1 MKRIISLTLACLF
14 VLGAVSQP
22 SAAMTQRELN
32 TENTRTYNTVMIE
45 RFEEEGYPDSY
56 GGAWLNTDSGRL
68 VIGLTERSEE
78 TEQTYYD
85 ITGADL
91 LEFQTVEYSLQEIY
105 DAMRETFENVSRA
118 NNVPQII
125 AGAIIQR
132 TNSARMYV
140 SEEDVAAYIS
150 ESQVTMLPQNE
161 LESLKANP
169 DIIEFKVGGEV
180 ILESLQEDIVA
191 NVGEGMKINT
201 SGSNALASLGYL
213 AYRYENGVKQVGVI
227 TAAHTYNVLPTNQI
241 KAYTMDNM
249 LIGSCTFN
257 GLNLQYGDKTDI
269 DSLGTKDF
277 VFLEYPLGVSVS
289 PVVKND
295 TAYSQDLNA
304 GYTVPSEGDSIHKSG
319 TVTGH
324 TSGTVESIY
333 YWSWYNQR
341 IPHLGIGRIMTNYNS
356 SPGDS
361 GGIVYVRGSNGKAI
375 VVGIHQGR
383 VPENLKSK
391 SLCLPAY
398 HIARVPGANVHVGQ

>member
-1 MKRIISLTLACLF
+1 M
-14 VLGAVSQP
+14 
-22 SAAMTQRELN
+22 
-32 TENTRTYNTVMIE
+32 YNTAIIE
-45 RFEEEGYPDSY
+45 CFEEEGYPDSY
-56 GGAWLNTDSGRL
+56 GGAWLNTDNGRL

-118 NNVPQII
+118 NNLPQIK
-125 AGAIIQR
+125 ASAIMQM
-132 TNSARMYV
+132 TNSAEMYV

-180 ILESLQEDIVA
+180 ILESTVA
-191 NVGEGMKINT
+191 NVGEGLQIRNQQD
-201 SGSNALASLGYL
+201 SAVVASLGYL
-213 AYRYENGVKQVGVI
+213 AYRYDENGAKQVGLV
-227 TAAHTYNVLPTNQI
+227 TAAHTYAMLPLSSI
-241 KAYTMDNM
+241 KAYTKDEV
-249 LIGSCTFN
+249 LIGH
-257 GLNLQYGDKTDI
+257 
-269 DSLGTKDF
+269 GTYKAWSGIINVNNVDQIGVQDV
-277 VFLEYPLGVSVS
+277 VFIEFASGVNVS
-289 PVVKND
+289 PVIKND
-295 TAYSQDLNA
+295 SSYSQDFNIRYVLPAENRTI
-304 GYTVPSEGDSIHKSG
+304 YKSG
-319 TVTGH
+319 WATSR
-324 TSGTVESIY
+324 TSGTVDTIY
-333 YWSWYNQR
+333 YVDWDNQNV
-341 IPHLGIGRIMTNYNS
+341 PELGVGRMLSNYIS

-361 GGIVYVRGSNGKAI
+361 GGIVYIRGENGKAK

-383 VPENLKSK
+383 VPEDLKSK

>member
-32 TENTRTYNTVMIE
+32 EQATDMYNTVMIE

-105 DAMRETFENVSRA
+105 DTMKETAENVSRA
-118 NNVPQII
+118 NNVPQIK

-150 ESQVTMLPQNE
+150 ESRVTMLPQNE

-169 DIIEFKVGGEV
+169 DIIEFQVSGDV
-180 ILESLQEDIVA
+180 IFESVQEDVVA
-191 NVGEGMKINT
+191 NVGEGFKINT
-201 SGSNALASLGYL
+201 SGTTALASLGYL
-213 AYRYENGVKQVGVI
+213 AYRYENGVKQVGVV
-227 TAAHTYNVLPTNQI
+227 TAAHTYNRLEEYEI
-241 KAYTMDNM
+241 AAYTMDNM
-249 LIGSCTFN
+249 PIGFCTLKK
-257 GLNLQYGDKTDI
+257 LNLNPVGQTTLDEI
-269 DSLGTKDF
+269 GTQDF

-289 PVVKND
+289 PVIKND
-295 TAYSQDLNA
+295 TAYSQDFNIRYVLPAENRTI
-304 GYTVPSEGDSIHKSG
+304 YKSG
-319 TVTGH
+319 TVTLR

-333 YWSWYNQR
+333 YLDWSHKKV
-341 IPHLGIGRIMTNYNS
+341 PELGVGRILSNYIS

-361 GGIVYVRGSNGKAI
+361 GGIVYIRGDNGKAK

-383 VPENLKSK
+383 VPLNVDSHA
-391 SLCLPAY
+391 LCIPAS
-398 HIARVPGANVHVGQ
+398 HLEAAGIFNGQ

>member
-32 TENTRTYNTVMIE
+32 RENANMYNTAIIE
-45 RFEEEGYPDSY
+45 CFEEEGYPDSY

-169 DIIEFKVGGEV
+169 DIIEFKVSGDV
-180 ILESLQEDIVA
+180 IPESTVA
-191 NVGEGMKINT
+191 NVGEGFRSIGG
-201 SGSNALASLGYL
+201 SGIPHASLGYL
-213 AYRYENGVKQVGVI
+213 AYRYENGVKQVGVV
-227 TAAHTYNVLPTNQI
+227 TAAHTYGVVPLSSI
-241 KAYTMDNM
+241 KAYTKDEV
-249 LIGSCTFN
+249 LIGH
-257 GLNLQYGDKTDI
+257 
-269 DSLGTKDF
+269 GTYKAWSGIINVNNVDQIGVQDV
-277 VFLEYPLGVSVS
+277 VFIEFASGVNVS
-289 PVVKND
+289 PVIKND
-295 TAYSQDLNA
+295 SSYSQDFNIRYVLPAENRTI
-304 GYTVPSEGDSIHKSG
+304 YKSG
-319 TVTGH
+319 WATSR
-324 TSGTVESIY
+324 TSGTVDTIY
-333 YWSWYNQR
+333 YV
-341 IPHLGIGRIMTNYNS
+341 
-356 SPGDS
+356 D
-361 GGIVYVRGSNGKAI
+361 
-375 VVGIHQGR
+375 
-383 VPENLKSK
+383 
-391 SLCLPAY
+391 
-398 HIARVPGANVHVGQ
+398 

>member
-1 MKRIISLTLACLF
+1 MF

-32 TENTRTYNTVMIE
+32 RENANMYNTAIIE
-45 RFEEEGYPDSY
+45 CFEEEGYPDSY

-118 NNVPQII
+118 NNLPQIK
-125 AGAIIQR
+125 ASAIMQM
-132 TNSARMYV
+132 TNSAEMYV

-161 LESLKANP
+161 LESLKANS

-191 NVGEGMKINT
+191 NVGEGFKINT
-201 SGSNALASLGYL
+201 SGTTALASLGYL
-213 AYRYENGVKQVGVI
+213 AYRYENGVKQVGVV
-227 TAAHTYNVLPTNQI
+227 TAAHTYNRLEEYEI
-241 KAYTMDNM
+241 AAYTMDNM
-249 LIGSCTFN
+249 PIGFCTFKK
-257 GLNLQYGDKTDI
+257 LNLNPYGQTTTLDEI
-269 DSLGTKDF
+269 GTQDF

-289 PVVKND
+289 PVIKND

-333 YWSWYNQR
+333 YWSWYNQK

-383 VPENLKSK
+383 VPLYVESHA
-391 SLCLPAY
+391 LCVPAF
-398 HIARVPGANVHVGQ
+398 HLESEGIFAGQ

>member
-22 SAAMTQRELN
+22 SAAMTQKELN

-45 RFEEEGYPDSY
+45 HFEEEGYPDSY
-56 GGAWLNTDSGRL
+56 GGAWLNTDNGRL

-78 TEQTYYD
+78 TEQTYYN

-140 SEEDVAAYIS
+140 SAEDVAAYIS
-150 ESQVTMLPQNE
+150 ESRVTMLPQNE
-161 LESLKANP
+161 LDGLKANP
-169 DIIEFKVGGEV
+169 DIIEFQVSGDM
-180 ILESLQEDIVA
+180 IPESTVA
-191 NVGEGMKINT
+191 NVGEGFRSIGG
-201 SGSNALASLGYL
+201 SGIPHASLGYL

-227 TAAHTYNVLPTNQI
+227 TAAHTYNVLQANQI
-241 KAYTMDNM
+241 RAYTMDNM
-249 LIGSCTFN
+249 PIGFCTFN

-289 PVVKND
+289 PVIKND

>member
-68 VIGLTERSEE
+68 VIGLTERSAE
-78 TEQTYYD
+78 TEQAYYD
-85 ITGADL
+85 ITGADV

-161 LESLKANP
+161 LDGLKANP

-180 ILESLQEDIVA
+180 ILESTVA
-191 NVGEGMKINT
+191 NVGEGLQIRNQQD
-201 SGSNALASLGYL
+201 SAVVASLGYL
-213 AYRYENGVKQVGVI
+213 AYRYDENGAKQVGLV
-227 TAAHTYNVLPTNQI
+227 TAAHTYAMLPLSSI
-241 KAYTMDNM
+241 KAYTKDEV
-249 LIGSCTFN
+249 LIGH
-257 GLNLQYGDKTDI
+257 
-269 DSLGTKDF
+269 GTYKAWSGIINVNNVDQIGVQDV
-277 VFLEYPLGVSVS
+277 VFIEFASGVNVS
-289 PVVKND
+289 PVIKND
-295 TAYSQDLNA
+295 SSYSQDFNIRYVLPAENRTI
-304 GYTVPSEGDSIHKSG
+304 YKSG
-319 TVTGH
+319 WATSR
-324 TSGTVESIY
+324 TSGTVDTIY
-333 YWSWYNQR
+333 YVDWDNQNV
-341 IPHLGIGRIMTNYNS
+341 PALGVGRILSNYIS

-361 GGIVYVRGSNGKAI
+361 GGIVYIRGDNGKAK

-383 VPENLKSK
+383 VPLNVDSHA
-391 SLCLPAY
+391 LCIPAS
-398 HIARVPGANVHVGQ
+398 HLEAAGIFNGQ

>member
-22 SAAMTQRELN
+22 SAAMTQKELN

-45 RFEEEGYPDSY
+45 RFEEEGYPDNY
-56 GGAWLNTDSGRL
+56 GGAWLNTDNGRL
-68 VIGLTERSEE
+68 VIGLTERSAE
-78 TEQTYYD
+78 TEQAYYD
-85 ITGADL
+85 ITGADV

-161 LESLKANP
+161 LDGLKANP

-227 TAAHTYNVLPTNQI
+227 TAAHTYNVLQTNQI

-249 LIGSCTFN
+249 PIGFCTFN

-333 YWSWYNQR
+333 YWSWSHKKV
-341 IPHLGIGRIMTNYNS
+341 PELGVGRILSNYIS

-361 GGIVYVRGSNGKAI
+361 GGIVYIRGDNGKAK

-383 VPENLKSK
+383 VPLNVDSHA
-391 SLCLPAY
+391 LCIPAS
-398 HIARVPGANVHVGQ
+398 HLEAAGIFNGQ

>member
-68 VIGLTERSEE
+68 VIGLTERNAE

-105 DAMRETFENVSRA
+105 DTMKETAENVSRA
-118 NNVPQII
+118 NNMPQII

-161 LESLKANP
+161 LDGLKANP

-227 TAAHTYNVLPTNQI
+227 TAAHTYRVVPLSSI
-241 KAYTMDNM
+241 KAYTKDEV
-249 LIGSCTFN
+249 LIGH
-257 GLNLQYGDKTDI
+257 
-269 DSLGTKDF
+269 GTYKAWSGIINVNNVDQIGVQDV
-277 VFLEYPLGVSVS
+277 VFIEFASGVNVS
-289 PVVKND
+289 PVIKND
-295 TAYSQDLNA
+295 SSYSQDFNIRYVLPAENRTI
-304 GYTVPSEGDSIHKSG
+304 YKSG
-319 TVTGH
+319 TVTLR

-333 YWSWYNQR
+333 YLNWNNQKV
-341 IPHLGIGRIMTNYNS
+341 PELGVGRILSNYIS

-361 GGIVYVRGSNGKAI
+361 GGIVYIRGDNGKAK

-383 VPENLKSK
+383 VPLNVDSHA
-391 SLCLPAY
+391 LCIPAS
-398 HIARVPGANVHVGQ
+398 HLEAAGIFNGQ

>member
-1 MKRIISLTLACLF
+1 MF

-32 TENTRTYNTVMIE
+32 RENANMYNTAIIE
-45 RFEEEGYPDSY
+45 CFEEEGYPDSY

-105 DAMRETFENVSRA
+105 DTMRETFENVSRA
-118 NNVPQII
+118 NNLPQIK
-125 AGAIIQR
+125 ASAIMQM
-132 TNSARMYV
+132 TNSAEMYV

-161 LESLKANP
+161 LESLKANS

-191 NVGEGMKINT
+191 NVGEGFKINT
-201 SGSNALASLGYL
+201 SGTTALASLGYL
-213 AYRYENGVKQVGVI
+213 AYRYENGVKQVGVV
-227 TAAHTYNVLPTNQI
+227 TAAHTYNRLEEYEI
-241 KAYTMDNM
+241 AAYTMDNM
-249 LIGSCTFN
+249 PIGFCTFKK
-257 GLNLQYGDKTDI
+257 LNLNPYGQTTTLDEI
-269 DSLGTKDF
+269 GTQDF

-289 PVVKND
+289 PVIKND

-333 YWSWYNQR
+333 YWSWYNQK

-383 VPENLKSK
+383 VPLYVESHA
-391 SLCLPAY
+391 LCVPAF
-398 HIARVPGANVHVGQ
+398 HLESEGIFAGQ

>member
-1 MKRIISLTLACLF
+1 
-14 VLGAVSQP
+14 
-22 SAAMTQRELN
+22 MTQRELN
-32 TENTRTYNTVMIE
+32 RENANMYNTAIIE
-45 RFEEEGYPDSY
+45 CFEEEGYPDSY

-118 NNVPQII
+118 NNLPQIK
-125 AGAIIQR
+125 ASAIMQM
-132 TNSARMYV
+132 TNSAEMYV

-161 LESLKANP
+161 LESLKANS

-191 NVGEGMKINT
+191 NVGEGFKINT
-201 SGSNALASLGYL
+201 SGTTALASLGYL
-213 AYRYENGVKQVGVI
+213 AYRYENGVKQVGVV
-227 TAAHTYNVLPTNQI
+227 TAAHTYNRLEEYEI
-241 KAYTMDNM
+241 AAYTMDNM
-249 LIGSCTFN
+249 PIGFCTFKK
-257 GLNLQYGDKTDI
+257 LNLNPYGQTTTLDEI
-269 DSLGTKDF
+269 GTQDF

-289 PVVKND
+289 PVIKND

-333 YWSWYNQR
+333 YWSWYNQK

-383 VPENLKSK
+383 VPLYVESHA
-391 SLCLPAY
+391 LCVPAF
-398 HIARVPGANVHVGQ
+398 HLESEGIFAGQ

>member
-1 MKRIISLTLACLF
+1 
-14 VLGAVSQP
+14 
-22 SAAMTQRELN
+22 MTQRELN
-32 TENTRTYNTVMIE
+32 RENANMYNTAIIE
-45 RFEEEGYPDSY
+45 CFEEEGYPDSY

-105 DAMRETFENVSRA
+105 DTMRETFENVSRA
-118 NNVPQII
+118 NNLPQIK
-125 AGAIIQR
+125 ASAIMQM
-132 TNSARMYV
+132 TNSAEMYV

-161 LESLKANP
+161 LESLKANS

-191 NVGEGMKINT
+191 NVGEGFKINT
-201 SGSNALASLGYL
+201 SGTTALASLGYL
-213 AYRYENGVKQVGVI
+213 AYRYENGVKQVGVV
-227 TAAHTYNVLPTNQI
+227 TAAHTYNRLEEYEI
-241 KAYTMDNM
+241 AAYTMDNM
-249 LIGSCTFN
+249 PIGFCTFKK
-257 GLNLQYGDKTDI
+257 LNLNPYGQTTTLDEI
-269 DSLGTKDF
+269 GTQDF

-289 PVVKND
+289 PVIKND

-333 YWSWYNQR
+333 YWSWYNQK

-383 VPENLKSK
+383 VPLYVESHA
-391 SLCLPAY
+391 LCVPAF
-398 HIARVPGANVHVGQ
+398 HLESEGIFAGQ

>member
-32 TENTRTYNTVMIE
+32 EENANMYNTAIIE
-45 RFEEEGYPDSY
+45 RFEEEGYPDNY
-56 GGAWLNTDSGRL
+56 GGAWLNTDNGRL
-68 VIGLTERSEE
+68 VIRLTERSAE

-91 LEFQTVEYSLQEIY
+91 LEFQTVEYSLKEIY
-105 DAMRETFENVSRA
+105 DTMKETAENVSRA
-118 NNVPQII
+118 NNMPQVI

-161 LESLKANP
+161 LDSLKANP
-169 DIIEFKVGGEV
+169 DIIEFQVSGDV
-180 ILESLQEDIVA
+180 IFESVQEDVVA
-191 NVGEGMKINT
+191 NVGEGFKINT
-201 SGSNALASLGYL
+201 SGTTALASLGYL
-213 AYRYENGVKQVGVI
+213 AYRYENGVKQVGVV
-227 TAAHTYNVLPTNQI
+227 TAAHTYSIAALENI
-241 KAYTMDNM
+241 KAYTEQDV
-249 LIGSCTFN
+249 LIGTATFKIFSIVEN
-257 GLNLQYGDKTDI
+257 I
-269 DSLGTKDF
+269 DDLGTNDF
-277 VFLEYPLGVSVS
+277 VFIEYASGVSVS
-289 PVVKND
+289 PVIEHD
-295 TAYSQDLNA
+295 TSYSQDLNTR
-304 GYTVPSEGDSIHKSG
+304 YIIPTVGDVIHKSG
-319 TVTGH
+319 AITGH

-333 YWSWYNQR
+333 YWSWYNQK

-383 VPENLKSK
+383 VPEDLKSK